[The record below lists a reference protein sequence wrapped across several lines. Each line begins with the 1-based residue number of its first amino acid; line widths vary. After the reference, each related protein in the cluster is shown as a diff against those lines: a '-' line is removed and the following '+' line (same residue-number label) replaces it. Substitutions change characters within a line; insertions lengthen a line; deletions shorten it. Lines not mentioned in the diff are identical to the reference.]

1 MFVPVRPCLGAGLP
15 VLFFVRSKKVGKK
28 SKKIFRDGAHVT
40 VPVTIKCY
48 NIPGKME
55 KICPSNT
62 IFPRKWAHMKG
73 GWMVTGPM
81 ISPMKPLNA
90 PVALPSAAFPDAAQS
105 PGVAKQ
111 SLLWYGRPGGNRL
124 RSLSQACTQAL
135 VPPAYNNTGP
145 DGGPPVRRW
154 TEPDDDQAGDGRCL
168 SGPPRNRYM
177 NAAIEEEK

>member
-1 MFVPVRPCLGAGLP
+1 MFVPARPCLGAGLR
-15 VLFFVRSKKVGKK
+15 FFFCTVQK
-28 SKKIFRDGAHVT
+28 SWKKIEKNFSRRCPCNRSCNRKVLQYPWKDGKDM
-40 VPVTIKCY
+40 PIR
-48 NIPGKME
+48 P
-55 KICPSNT
+55 
-62 IFPRKWAHMKG
+62 IFSRKWSHMKG

-105 PGVAKQ
+105 PGGAKQ

-124 RSLSQACTQAL
+124 RSLSRACTQAL

-145 DGGPPVRRW
+145 DSGPPVRRW

-177 NAAIEEEK
+177 NAAIKEEK